1 MESITDTLIV
11 KLLRIFSYLYSKIK
25 HYSIPLKTKSKMLV
39 NNAKKKH
46 ENSIS
51 VILVLCVFVPSGVVA
66 PSSSRGRASEKSL
79 PQLSKELQPCQ
90 LVWP

>member
-39 NNAKKKH
+39 NNAKK
-46 ENSIS
+46 SMRT
-51 VILVLCVFVPSGVVA
+51 VFQLFWSCA
-66 PSSSRGRASEKSL
+66 CL
-79 PQLSKELQPCQ
+79 YPQ
-90 LVWP
+90 V